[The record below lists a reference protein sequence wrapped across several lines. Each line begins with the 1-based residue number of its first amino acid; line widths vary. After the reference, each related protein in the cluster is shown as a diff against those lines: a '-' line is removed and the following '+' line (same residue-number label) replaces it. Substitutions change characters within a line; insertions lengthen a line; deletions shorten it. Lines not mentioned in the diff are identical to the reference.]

1 MTTLLKTL
9 KDDWSLSATVAGF
22 LAVLISYSGP
32 LIIFFQAAQKANVAP
47 NMMISW
53 IWGISIGAAV
63 ACIFLS
69 IKYKTP
75 VITAWSAP
83 GTALLVT
90 LFPNISLNEAVAA
103 YITAA
108 LVILLIGLSG
118 YFDKLLKWIPQSI
131 AAAMMAGI
139 LFQFGLGLFTATDSM
154 PLIVFGMVL
163 VFLISKRVSPRYSM
177 VWVLLSGVLLSVLL
191 GKMNPVTV
199 DFSLAIPQWISPE
212 WSINGM
218 LNFAI
223 PLILVS
229 LTGQFLPGM
238 AIMKLSGYDTPAKP
252 IITATSIA
260 SLAVACVGGI
270 TIVLASIT
278 AALCMGKDAHEL
290 KDKRYIAGIANGLFY
305 ILGGLFAGSI
315 VMLFSLLPKEL
326 VAALAGLALLGAIG
340 TNVSVAMKDESE
352 RDAALITFLAT
363 ASGMHFL
370 GLSSV
375 FWGICIGIIAH
386 LLLSKP
392 KPEPAVPHTISLS
405 QTESK

>member
-1 MTTLLKTL
+1 MATLFKTL
-9 KDDWSLSATVAGF
+9 KNDWSISATVAGF

-32 LIIFFQAAQKANVAP
+32 LIIFFQAAQRAHVSTD
-47 NMMISW
+47 MMVSW
-53 IWGISIGAAV
+53 IWGISIGAA
-63 ACIFLS
+63 ISGIYLS

-90 LFPNISLNEAVAA
+90 LFPNVSLNEAIAA
-103 YITAA
+103 YITSAI
-108 LVILLIGLSG
+108 VIFLIGVTG
-118 YFDKLLKWIPQSI
+118 YFDKLLKWIPQDV
-131 AAAMMAGI
+131 AAGMMAGI
-139 LFQFGLGLFTATDSM
+139 LFQFGIGLFTASDSM
-154 PLIVFGMVL
+154 PFIVFSMLIVF
-163 VFLISKRVSPRYSM
+163 LIAKRLMPRYTM
-177 VWVLLSGVLLSVLL
+177 IWVLAAGVLLSLFL
-191 GKMNPVTV
+191 GKMNPVDV
-199 DFSLAIPQWISPE
+199 SFSLAIPQWISPE
-212 WSINGM
+212 WTWNST
-218 LNFAI
+218 LNLAV

-252 IITATSIA
+252 IITVTSIA

-290 KDKRYIAGIANGLFY
+290 KEKRYIAGIANGIFY

-326 VAALAGLALLGAIG
+326 VAALAGLALLGAIA
-340 TNVSVAMKDESE
+340 TNISVAMKNDNQ

-375 FWGICIGIIAH
+375 FWGICIGVIAH
-386 LLLSKP
+386 FILTPRSN
-392 KPEPAVPHTISLS
+392 PATN
-405 QTESK
+405 

>member
-1 MTTLLKTL
+1 MATLFKTL
-9 KDDWSLSATVAGF
+9 KNDWSISATVAGF

-32 LIIFFQAAQKANVAP
+32 LIIFFQAAQRAHVSTD
-47 NMMISW
+47 MMVSW

-63 ACIFLS
+63 SGIYLS

-90 LFPNISLNEAVAA
+90 LFPNVSLNEAVAA
-103 YITAA
+103 YITSAI
-108 LVILLIGLSG
+108 VIFLIGVTG
-118 YFDKLLKWIPQSI
+118 YFDKLLKWIPQDV
-131 AAAMMAGI
+131 AAGMMAGI
-139 LFQFGLGLFTATDSM
+139 LFQFGIGLFTASDSM
-154 PLIVFGMVL
+154 PFIVFSMLIVF
-163 VFLISKRVSPRYSM
+163 LIAKRLMPRYTM
-177 VWVLLSGVLLSVLL
+177 IWVLAAGVLLSLFL
-191 GKMNPVTV
+191 GKMNPVDV
-199 DFSLAIPQWISPE
+199 SFSLAIPQWISPE
-212 WSINGM
+212 WTWNST
-218 LNFAI
+218 LNLAL

-252 IITATSIA
+252 IITVTSIA

-290 KDKRYIAGIANGLFY
+290 KEKRYIAGIANGIFY

-326 VAALAGLALLGAIG
+326 VAALAGLALLGAIA
-340 TNVSVAMKDESE
+340 TNISVAMKNDSQ

-375 FWGICIGIIAH
+375 FWGICIGVIAH
-386 LLLSKP
+386 FILTPRST
-392 KPEPAVPHTISLS
+392 PATN
-405 QTESK
+405 

>member
-1 MTTLLKTL
+1 MATLFKTL
-9 KDDWSLSATVAGF
+9 KNDWSISATVAGF

-32 LIIFFQAAQKANVAP
+32 LIIFFQAAQRAHVSTD
-47 NMMISW
+47 MMVSW

-63 ACIFLS
+63 SGIYLS

-103 YITAA
+103 YITSA
-108 LVILLIGLSG
+108 IIIFLIGITG
-118 YFDKLLKWIPQSI
+118 YFDKLLKWIPQDV
-131 AAAMMAGI
+131 AAGMMAGI
-139 LFQFGLGLFTATDSM
+139 LFQFGISLFTASDSM
-154 PLIVFGMVL
+154 PLIVFSML
-163 VFLISKRVSPRYSM
+163 IVFLIAKRLMPRYTM
-177 VWVLLSGVLLSVLL
+177 IWVLAAGVLLSLIL
-191 GKMNPVTV
+191 GKMNPVDV
-199 DFSLAIPQWISPE
+199 SFSLAIPQWISPE
-212 WSINGM
+212 WTWNST
-218 LNFAI
+218 LNLAV

-290 KDKRYIAGIANGLFY
+290 KEKRYIAGIANGIFY

-326 VAALAGLALLGAIG
+326 VAALAGLALLGAIA
-340 TNVSVAMKDESE
+340 TNISVAMKNDGQ
-352 RDAALITFLAT
+352 RDAALITFLAS

-375 FWGICIGIIAH
+375 FWGICIGVIAH
-386 LLLSKP
+386 FILTPRST
-392 KPEPAVPHTISLS
+392 PATN
-405 QTESK
+405 

>member
-1 MTTLLKTL
+1 MATLFRTL
-9 KDDWSLSATVAGF
+9 KADWSISATVAGF

-32 LIIFFQAAQKANVAP
+32 LIIFFQAAQQANVSSA
-47 NMMISW
+47 MMISW

-63 ACIFLS
+63 AGIYLS
-69 IKYKTP
+69 IRYKTP

-90 LFPNISLNEAVAA
+90 LFPHISLNEAVGA
-103 YITAA
+103 YITSA
-108 LVILLIGLSG
+108 LVIFAIGATG
-118 YFDKLLKWIPQSI
+118 YFDKLLKWIPQDV
-131 AAAMMAGI
+131 AAGMMAGI
-139 LFQFGLGLFTATDSM
+139 LFQFGLGLFKATDSM
-154 PLIVFGMVL
+154 PIIVFGMLGVYL
-163 VFLISKRVSPRYSM
+163 VAKRLSPRYVM
-177 VWVLLSGVLLSVLL
+177 IWVLVSGIGLSLIL
-191 GKMNPVTV
+191 GKMNPVEMN
-199 DFSLAIPQWISPE
+199 FSLAIPQFIMPE
-212 WSINGM
+212 WSWNST
-218 LNFAI
+218 LNLTI

-229 LTGQFLPGM
+229 LSGQFLPGM

-252 IITATSIA
+252 IISVTSIA

-290 KDKRYIAGIANGLFY
+290 KDKRYIAGIANGIFY

-326 VAALAGLALLGAIG
+326 VAALAGLALLGAIA
-340 TNVSVAMKDESE
+340 TNISMAMKNGAQ

-375 FWGICIGIIAH
+375 FWGICIGVIAH
-386 LLLSKP
+386 LVLSKH
-392 KPEPAVPHTISLS
+392 EPITAAVASTQS
-405 QTESK
+405 SKS

>member
-1 MTTLLKTL
+1 MATLLKTL
-9 KDDWSLSATVAGF
+9 KNDWSISATVAGF

-32 LIIFFQAAQKANVAP
+32 LIIFFQAAQRAHVSTD
-47 NMMISW
+47 MMVSW

-63 ACIFLS
+63 SGIYLS

-90 LFPNISLNEAVAA
+90 LFPHVSLNEAVAA
-103 YITAA
+103 YITSAI
-108 LVILLIGLSG
+108 VIFLIGITG
-118 YFDKLLKWIPQSI
+118 YFDKLLKWIPQDV
-131 AAAMMAGI
+131 AAGMMAGI
-139 LFQFGLGLFTATDSM
+139 LFQFGIGLFTASDSM
-154 PLIVFGMVL
+154 PFIVFSMLIVF
-163 VFLISKRVSPRYSM
+163 LIAKRLMPRYTM
-177 VWVLLSGVLLSVLL
+177 IWVLAAGVLLSLFL
-191 GKMNPVTV
+191 GKMNPVDV
-199 DFSLAIPQWISPE
+199 SFSLAIPQWISPE
-212 WSINGM
+212 WTWNST
-218 LNFAI
+218 LNLAI

-252 IITATSIA
+252 IITVTSIA

-290 KDKRYIAGIANGLFY
+290 KEKRYIAGIANGIFY

-326 VAALAGLALLGAIG
+326 VAALAGLALLGAIA
-340 TNVSVAMKDESE
+340 TNISVAMKNDNQ

-375 FWGICIGIIAH
+375 FWGICIGVIAH
-386 LLLSKP
+386 FILTPRST
-392 KPEPAVPHTISLS
+392 PATN
-405 QTESK
+405 

>member
-1 MTTLLKTL
+1 MATLLKTL
-9 KDDWSLSATVAGF
+9 KNDWSISATVAGF

-32 LIIFFQAAQKANVAP
+32 LIIFFQAAQRAHVSTD
-47 NMMISW
+47 MMVSW

-63 ACIFLS
+63 SGIYLS

-90 LFPNISLNEAVAA
+90 LFPNVSLNEAVAA
-103 YITAA
+103 YITSAV
-108 LVILLIGLSG
+108 VIFLIGITG
-118 YFDKLLKWIPQSI
+118 YFDKLLKWIPQDV
-131 AAAMMAGI
+131 AAGMMAGI
-139 LFQFGLGLFTATDSM
+139 LFQFGIGLFTASDSM
-154 PLIVFGMVL
+154 PFIVFSMLIVF
-163 VFLISKRVSPRYSM
+163 LIAKRLMPRYTM
-177 VWVLLSGVLLSVLL
+177 IWVLAAGVLLSLIL
-191 GKMNPVTV
+191 GKMNPVDV
-199 DFSLAIPQWISPE
+199 SFSLAIPQWISPE
-212 WSINGM
+212 WTWNST
-218 LNFAI
+218 LNLAV

-252 IITATSIA
+252 IISVTSIA

-290 KDKRYIAGIANGLFY
+290 KEKRYIAGIANGIFY

-326 VAALAGLALLGAIG
+326 VAALAGLALLGAIA
-340 TNVSVAMKDESE
+340 TNISVAMRNDSQ

-375 FWGICIGIIAH
+375 FWGICIGVIAH
-386 LLLSKP
+386 FILTPRSTS
-392 KPEPAVPHTISLS
+392 ATN
-405 QTESK
+405 

>member
-1 MTTLLKTL
+1 MATLLKTL
-9 KDDWSLSATVAGF
+9 KNDWSISATVAGF

-32 LIIFFQAAQKANVAP
+32 LIIFFQAAQRAHVSTD
-47 NMMISW
+47 MMVSW

-63 ACIFLS
+63 SGIYLS

-90 LFPNISLNEAVAA
+90 LFPHVSLNEAVAA
-103 YITAA
+103 YITSAI
-108 LVILLIGLSG
+108 VIFLIGVTG
-118 YFDKLLKWIPQSI
+118 YFDKLLKWIPQDV
-131 AAAMMAGI
+131 AAGMMAGI
-139 LFQFGLGLFTATDSM
+139 LFQFGIGLFTASDSM
-154 PLIVFGMVL
+154 PFIVFSMLIVF
-163 VFLISKRVSPRYSM
+163 LIAKRLMPRYTM
-177 VWVLLSGVLLSVLL
+177 IWVLAAGVLLSLIL
-191 GKMNPVTV
+191 GKMNPVDV
-199 DFSLAIPQWISPE
+199 SFSLAIPQWISPE
-212 WSINGM
+212 WTWNST
-218 LNFAI
+218 LNLAV

-252 IITATSIA
+252 IITVTSIA
-260 SLAVACVGGI
+260 SLAVACIGGI

-290 KDKRYIAGIANGLFY
+290 KEKRYIAGIANGIFY

-326 VAALAGLALLGAIG
+326 VAALAGLALLGAIA
-340 TNVSVAMKDESE
+340 TNISVAMKNDSQ

-375 FWGICIGIIAH
+375 FWGICIGVIAH
-386 LLLSKP
+386 FILTPRST
-392 KPEPAVPHTISLS
+392 PAIN
-405 QTESK
+405 

>member
-63 ACIFLS
+63 AGIFLS

-163 VFLISKRVSPRYSM
+163 VFLISKRGSPRYSM

-191 GKMNPVTV
+191 GKMNSVTV

-212 WSINGM
+212 WTMNGM
-218 LNFAI
+218 LN
-223 PLILVS
+223 
-229 LTGQFLPGM
+229 
-238 AIMKLSGYDTPAKP
+238 
-252 IITATSIA
+252 
-260 SLAVACVGGI
+260 
-270 TIVLASIT
+270 
-278 AALCMGKDAHEL
+278 
-290 KDKRYIAGIANGLFY
+290 
-305 ILGGLFAGSI
+305 
-315 VMLFSLLPKEL
+315 
-326 VAALAGLALLGAIG
+326 
-340 TNVSVAMKDESE
+340 
-352 RDAALITFLAT
+352 
-363 ASGMHFL
+363 
-370 GLSSV
+370 
-375 FWGICIGIIAH
+375 
-386 LLLSKP
+386 
-392 KPEPAVPHTISLS
+392 
-405 QTESK
+405 

>member
-1 MTTLLKTL
+1 MATLFKTL
-9 KDDWSLSATVAGF
+9 KNDWSISATVAGF

-32 LIIFFQAAQKANVAP
+32 LIIFFQAAQRAHVSTD
-47 NMMISW
+47 MMVSW

-63 ACIFLS
+63 SGIYLS

-103 YITAA
+103 YITSAI
-108 LVILLIGLSG
+108 VIFLIGITG
-118 YFDKLLKWIPQSI
+118 YFDKLLKWIPQDV
-131 AAAMMAGI
+131 AAGMMAGI
-139 LFQFGLGLFTATDSM
+139 LFQFGISLFTASDSM
-154 PLIVFGMVL
+154 PLIVFSML
-163 VFLISKRVSPRYSM
+163 IVFLIAKRLMPRYTM
-177 VWVLLSGVLLSVLL
+177 IWVLAAGVLLSLIL
-191 GKMNPVTV
+191 GKMNPVDV
-199 DFSLAIPQWISPE
+199 SFNLAIPQWISPE
-212 WSINGM
+212 WTWNST
-218 LNFAI
+218 LNLAV

-290 KDKRYIAGIANGLFY
+290 KEKRYIAGIANGIFY

-326 VAALAGLALLGAIG
+326 VAALAGLALLGAIA
-340 TNVSVAMKDESE
+340 TNISVAMKNDGQ
-352 RDAALITFLAT
+352 RDAALITFLAS

-370 GLSSV
+370 ALSSV
-375 FWGICIGIIAH
+375 VWGICIGVIAH
-386 LLLSKP
+386 FILTPRST
-392 KPEPAVPHTISLS
+392 PATN
-405 QTESK
+405 

>member
-1 MTTLLKTL
+1 MATLFKTL
-9 KDDWSLSATVAGF
+9 KNDWSISATVAGF

-32 LIIFFQAAQKANVAP
+32 LIIFFQAAQRAHVSTD
-47 NMMISW
+47 MMVSW
-53 IWGISIGAAV
+53 IWGISIGAA
-63 ACIFLS
+63 ISGIYLS

-90 LFPNISLNEAVAA
+90 LFPNVSLNEAIAA
-103 YITAA
+103 YITSAI
-108 LVILLIGLSG
+108 VIFLIGVTG
-118 YFDKLLKWIPQSI
+118 YFDKLLKWIPQDV
-131 AAAMMAGI
+131 AAGMMAGI
-139 LFQFGLGLFTATDSM
+139 LFQFGIGLFTASDSM
-154 PLIVFGMVL
+154 PFIVFSMLIVF
-163 VFLISKRVSPRYSM
+163 LIAKRLMPRYTM
-177 VWVLLSGVLLSVLL
+177 IWVLAAGVLLSLFL
-191 GKMNPVTV
+191 GKMNPVDV
-199 DFSLAIPQWISPE
+199 SFSLAIPQWISPE
-212 WSINGM
+212 WTWNST
-218 LNFAI
+218 LNLAV

-290 KDKRYIAGIANGLFY
+290 KEKRYIAGIANGIFY

-326 VAALAGLALLGAIG
+326 VAALAGLALLGAIA
-340 TNVSVAMKDESE
+340 TNISVAMKNDSQ

-386 LLLSKP
+386 FILTPRST
-392 KPEPAVPHTISLS
+392 PATN
-405 QTESK
+405 

>member
-1 MTTLLKTL
+1 MVTLFKILKN
-9 KDDWSLSATVAGF
+9 DWSISATVAGF

-32 LIIFFQAAQKANVAP
+32 LIIFFQAAQRAHVSTD
-47 NMMISW
+47 MMVSW

-63 ACIFLS
+63 SGIYLS

-103 YITAA
+103 YITSAI
-108 LVILLIGLSG
+108 VIFLIGITG
-118 YFDKLLKWIPQSI
+118 YFDKLLKWIPQDV
-131 AAAMMAGI
+131 AAGMMAGI
-139 LFQFGLGLFTATDSM
+139 LFQFGISLFTASDSM
-154 PLIVFGMVL
+154 PLIVFSML
-163 VFLISKRVSPRYSM
+163 IVFLIAKRLMPRYTM
-177 VWVLLSGVLLSVLL
+177 IWVLAAGVLLSLIL
-191 GKMNPVTV
+191 GKMNPVDV
-199 DFSLAIPQWISPE
+199 SFNLAIPQWISPE
-212 WSINGM
+212 WTWNST
-218 LNFAI
+218 LNLAV

-290 KDKRYIAGIANGLFY
+290 REKRYIAGIANGIFY

-326 VAALAGLALLGAIG
+326 VAALAGLALLGAIA
-340 TNVSVAMKDESE
+340 TNISVAMKNDGQ
-352 RDAALITFLAT
+352 RDAALITFLAS

-375 FWGICIGIIAH
+375 FWGICIGVIAH
-386 LLLSKP
+386 FILTPRST
-392 KPEPAVPHTISLS
+392 PATN
-405 QTESK
+405 

>member
-1 MTTLLKTL
+1 MATLFKTL
-9 KDDWSLSATVAGF
+9 KNDWSISATVAGF

-32 LIIFFQAAQKANVAP
+32 LIIFFQAAQRAHVSTD
-47 NMMISW
+47 MMVSW

-63 ACIFLS
+63 SGIYLS

-103 YITAA
+103 YITSAI
-108 LVILLIGLSG
+108 VIFLIGITG
-118 YFDKLLKWIPQSI
+118 YFDKLLKWIPQDV
-131 AAAMMAGI
+131 AAGMMAGI
-139 LFQFGLGLFTATDSM
+139 LFQFGISLFTASDSM
-154 PLIVFGMVL
+154 PFIVFSMLIVF
-163 VFLISKRVSPRYSM
+163 LIAKRLMPRYTM
-177 VWVLLSGVLLSVLL
+177 IWVLAAGVLLSLIL
-191 GKMNPVTV
+191 GKMNPVDV
-199 DFSLAIPQWISPE
+199 SFNLAIPQWISPE
-212 WSINGM
+212 WTWNST
-218 LNFAI
+218 LNLAV

-290 KDKRYIAGIANGLFY
+290 KEKRYIAGIANGIFY

-326 VAALAGLALLGAIG
+326 VAALAGLALLGAIA
-340 TNVSVAMKDESE
+340 TNISVAMKNDGQ

-375 FWGICIGIIAH
+375 FWGICIGVIAH
-386 LLLSKP
+386 FILTPRSN
-392 KPEPAVPHTISLS
+392 PATN
-405 QTESK
+405 

>member
-1 MTTLLKTL
+1 MATLLKTL
-9 KDDWSLSATVAGF
+9 KNDWSISATVAGF

-32 LIIFFQAAQKANVAP
+32 LIIFFQAAQRAHVSTD
-47 NMMISW
+47 MMVSW

-63 ACIFLS
+63 SGIYLS

-90 LFPNISLNEAVAA
+90 LFPNVSLNEAVAA
-103 YITAA
+103 YITSAI
-108 LVILLIGLSG
+108 VIFLIGVTG
-118 YFDKLLKWIPQSI
+118 YFDKLLKWIPQDV
-131 AAAMMAGI
+131 AAGMMAGI
-139 LFQFGLGLFTATDSM
+139 LFQFGIGLFTASDSM
-154 PLIVFGMVL
+154 PFIVFSMLIVF
-163 VFLISKRVSPRYSM
+163 LIAKRVIPRYTM
-177 VWVLLSGVLLSVLL
+177 IWVLAAGVLLSLIL
-191 GKMNPVTV
+191 GKMNPVDV
-199 DFSLAIPQWISPE
+199 SFNLAIPQWISPE
-212 WSINGM
+212 WTWNST
-218 LNFAI
+218 LNLAI

-252 IITATSIA
+252 IITVTSIA

-290 KDKRYIAGIANGLFY
+290 KEKRYIAGIANGIFY

-326 VAALAGLALLGAIG
+326 VAALAGLALLGAIA
-340 TNVSVAMKDESE
+340 TNISVAMKNDHQ

-375 FWGICIGIIAH
+375 FWGICIGVIAH
-386 LLLSKP
+386 FILTPRST
-392 KPEPAVPHTISLS
+392 PATN
-405 QTESK
+405 

>member
-1 MTTLLKTL
+1 MATLFKTL
-9 KDDWSLSATVAGF
+9 KNDWSISATVAGF

-32 LIIFFQAAQKANVAP
+32 LIIFFQAAQRAHVSTD
-47 NMMISW
+47 MMVSW

-63 ACIFLS
+63 SGIYLS

-103 YITAA
+103 YITSAI
-108 LVILLIGLSG
+108 VIFLIGITG
-118 YFDKLLKWIPQSI
+118 YFDKLLKWIPQDV
-131 AAAMMAGI
+131 AAGMMAGI
-139 LFQFGLGLFTATDSM
+139 LFQFGISLFTASDSM
-154 PLIVFGMVL
+154 PLIVFSML
-163 VFLISKRVSPRYSM
+163 IVFLIAKRLMPRYTM
-177 VWVLLSGVLLSVLL
+177 IWVLAAGVLLSLIL
-191 GKMNPVTV
+191 GKMNPVDV
-199 DFSLAIPQWISPE
+199 SFNLAIPQWISPE
-212 WSINGM
+212 WTWNST
-218 LNFAI
+218 LNLAV

-260 SLAVACVGGI
+260 SLAVACIGGI

-290 KDKRYIAGIANGLFY
+290 KEKRYIAGIANGIFY

-326 VAALAGLALLGAIG
+326 VAALAGLALLGAIA
-340 TNVSVAMKDESE
+340 TNISVAMKNDGQ
-352 RDAALITFLAT
+352 RDAALITFLAS

-370 GLSSV
+370 GLNSV
-375 FWGICIGIIAH
+375 FWGICIGVIAH
-386 LLLSKP
+386 FILTPRST
-392 KPEPAVPHTISLS
+392 PATN
-405 QTESK
+405 

>member
-1 MTTLLKTL
+1 MTGLLKQV
-9 KDDWSLSATVAGF
+9 KQDWSLSATVAGF

-32 LIIFFQAAQKANVAP
+32 LIIFFQAAQQAHVSTA
-47 NMMISW
+47 MMISW
-53 IWGISIGAAV
+53 IWGISIGAA
-63 ACIFLS
+63 ISGIYLS
-69 IKYKTP
+69 IKFKVP

-103 YITAA
+103 YLTTAIVIFIIGIT
-108 LVILLIGLSG
+108 G
-118 YFDKLLKWIPQSI
+118 YFDKLLKWIPQDV
-131 AAAMMAGI
+131 AAGMMAGI
-139 LFQFGLGLFTATDSM
+139 LFQFGLGLFKATDSM
-154 PLIVFGMVL
+154 PLIVFGMLL
-163 VFLISKRVSPRYSM
+163 VFLIAKRFTPRYAM
-177 VWVLLSGVLLSVLL
+177 LWVLLSGILLSLIL

-199 DFSLAIPQWISPE
+199 NFSLAIPQFIAPE
-212 WSINGM
+212 WTWNST
-218 LNFAI
+218 LNLAL

-238 AIMKLSGYDTPAKP
+238 AIMRLSGYDTPAKP
-252 IITATSIA
+252 IIAVTSIA
-260 SLAVACVGGI
+260 SFAVACVGGI

-290 KDKRYIAGIANGLFY
+290 KDKRYIAGIANGIFY

-326 VAALAGLALLGAIG
+326 VAALAGLALLGAIA
-340 TNVSVAMKDESE
+340 TNISAAMRNEAQRE
-352 RDAALITFLAT
+352 AALITFLAT

-375 FWGICIGIIAH
+375 FWGICIGVLAH
-386 LLLSKP
+386 FILTKRDM
-392 KPEPAVPHTISLS
+392 
-405 QTESK
+405 QTH

>member
-1 MTTLLKTL
+1 MATLLKTL
-9 KDDWSLSATVAGF
+9 KNDWSISATVAGF

-32 LIIFFQAAQKANVAP
+32 LIIFFQAAQRVHVSTD
-47 NMMISW
+47 MMVSW

-63 ACIFLS
+63 SGIYLS

-90 LFPNISLNEAVAA
+90 LFPNVSLNEAVAA
-103 YITAA
+103 YITSAI
-108 LVILLIGLSG
+108 VIFLIGVTG
-118 YFDKLLKWIPQSI
+118 YFDKLLKWIPQDV
-131 AAAMMAGI
+131 AAGMMAGI
-139 LFQFGLGLFTATDSM
+139 LFQFGIGLFTASDSM
-154 PLIVFGMVL
+154 PFIVFSMLIVF
-163 VFLISKRVSPRYSM
+163 LIAKRLMPRYTM
-177 VWVLLSGVLLSVLL
+177 IWVLAAGVLLSLFL
-191 GKMNPVTV
+191 GKMNPVDV
-199 DFSLAIPQWISPE
+199 SFSLAIPQWISPE
-212 WSINGM
+212 WTWNST
-218 LNFAI
+218 LNLAV

-290 KDKRYIAGIANGLFY
+290 KEKRYIAGIANGIFY

-326 VAALAGLALLGAIG
+326 VAALAGLALLGAIA
-340 TNVSVAMKDESE
+340 TNISVAMKNDNQ

-375 FWGICIGIIAH
+375 FCGICIGVIAH
-386 LLLSKP
+386 FILTPRSTP
-392 KPEPAVPHTISLS
+392 VIN
-405 QTESK
+405 

>member
-1 MTTLLKTL
+1 MATLLKTL
-9 KDDWSLSATVAGF
+9 KNDWSISATVAGF

-32 LIIFFQAAQKANVAP
+32 LIIFFQAAQRAHVSTD
-47 NMMISW
+47 MMVSW

-63 ACIFLS
+63 SGIYLS

-90 LFPNISLNEAVAA
+90 LFPNVSLNEAVAA
-103 YITAA
+103 YITSAI
-108 LVILLIGLSG
+108 VIFLIGFTG
-118 YFDKLLKWIPQSI
+118 YFDKLLKWIPQDV
-131 AAAMMAGI
+131 AAGMMAGI
-139 LFQFGLGLFTATDSM
+139 LFQFGIGLFTASDSM
-154 PLIVFGMVL
+154 PFIVFSMLIVF
-163 VFLISKRVSPRYSM
+163 LIAKRLMPRYTM
-177 VWVLLSGVLLSVLL
+177 IWVLAAGVLLSLFL
-191 GKMNPVTV
+191 GKMNPVDV
-199 DFSLAIPQWISPE
+199 SFSLAIPQWISPE
-212 WSINGM
+212 WTWNST
-218 LNFAI
+218 LNLAV

-252 IITATSIA
+252 IITVTSIA

-290 KDKRYIAGIANGLFY
+290 KEKRYIAGIANGIFY

-326 VAALAGLALLGAIG
+326 VAALAGLALLGAIA
-340 TNVSVAMKDESE
+340 TNISVAMKNDSQ

-375 FWGICIGIIAH
+375 FWGICIGVIAH
-386 LLLSKP
+386 FILTPRST
-392 KPEPAVPHTISLS
+392 PAIN
-405 QTESK
+405 

>member
-1 MTTLLKTL
+1 MATLFKTL
-9 KDDWSLSATVAGF
+9 KNDWSISATVAGF

-32 LIIFFQAAQKANVAP
+32 LIIFFQAAQRAHVSTD
-47 NMMISW
+47 MMVSW

-63 ACIFLS
+63 SGIYLS

-103 YITAA
+103 YITSA
-108 LVILLIGLSG
+108 IIIFLIGITG
-118 YFDKLLKWIPQSI
+118 YFDKLLKWIPQDV
-131 AAAMMAGI
+131 AAGMMAGI
-139 LFQFGLGLFTATDSM
+139 LFQFGISLFTASDSM
-154 PLIVFGMVL
+154 PLIVFSML
-163 VFLISKRVSPRYSM
+163 IVFLIAKRLMPRYTM
-177 VWVLLSGVLLSVLL
+177 IWVLAAGVLLSLIL
-191 GKMNPVTV
+191 GKMNPVDV
-199 DFSLAIPQWISPE
+199 SFNLAIPQWISPE
-212 WSINGM
+212 WTWNST
-218 LNFAI
+218 LNLAV

-290 KDKRYIAGIANGLFY
+290 KEKRYIAGIANGIFY

-326 VAALAGLALLGAIG
+326 VAALAGLALLGAIA
-340 TNVSVAMKDESE
+340 TNISVAMKNDGQ
-352 RDAALITFLAT
+352 RDAALITFLAS
-363 ASGMHFL
+363 ASGMHLL

-375 FWGICIGIIAH
+375 FWGICIGVIAH
-386 LLLSKP
+386 FILTPRST
-392 KPEPAVPHTISLS
+392 PATN
-405 QTESK
+405 

>member
-1 MTTLLKTL
+1 MATLLKTL
-9 KDDWSLSATVAGF
+9 KNDWSISATVAGF

-32 LIIFFQAAQKANVAP
+32 LIIFFQAAQRAHVSTD
-47 NMMISW
+47 MMVSW

-63 ACIFLS
+63 SGIYLS

-90 LFPNISLNEAVAA
+90 LFPNVSLNEAVAA
-103 YITAA
+103 YITSAV
-108 LVILLIGLSG
+108 VIFLIGITG
-118 YFDKLLKWIPQSI
+118 YFDKLLKWIPQDV
-131 AAAMMAGI
+131 AAGMMAGI
-139 LFQFGLGLFTATDSM
+139 LFQFGIGLFTASDSM
-154 PLIVFGMVL
+154 PFIVFSMLIVF
-163 VFLISKRVSPRYSM
+163 LIAKRLMPRYTM
-177 VWVLLSGVLLSVLL
+177 IWVLAAGVLLSLIL
-191 GKMNPVTV
+191 GKMNPVDV
-199 DFSLAIPQWISPE
+199 SFSLAIPQWISPE
-212 WSINGM
+212 WTWNST
-218 LNFAI
+218 LNLAV

-252 IITATSIA
+252 IISVTSIA
-260 SLAVACVGGI
+260 SLVVACVGGI

-290 KDKRYIAGIANGLFY
+290 KEKRYIAGIANGIFY

-326 VAALAGLALLGAIG
+326 VAALAGLALLGAIA
-340 TNVSVAMKDESE
+340 TNISVAMRNDSQ

-375 FWGICIGIIAH
+375 FWGICIGVIAH
-386 LLLSKP
+386 FILTPRST
-392 KPEPAVPHTISLS
+392 PATN
-405 QTESK
+405 

>member
-1 MTTLLKTL
+1 MATLFKTL
-9 KDDWSLSATVAGF
+9 KNDWSISATVAGF

-32 LIIFFQAAQKANVAP
+32 LIIFFQAAQRAHVSTD
-47 NMMISW
+47 MMVSW

-63 ACIFLS
+63 SGIYLS

-103 YITAA
+103 YITSA
-108 LVILLIGLSG
+108 IIIFLIGITG
-118 YFDKLLKWIPQSI
+118 YFDKLLKWIPQDV
-131 AAAMMAGI
+131 AAGMMAGI
-139 LFQFGLGLFTATDSM
+139 LFQFGISLFTASDSM
-154 PLIVFGMVL
+154 PFIVFSMLIVF
-163 VFLISKRVSPRYSM
+163 LIAKRLMPRYTM
-177 VWVLLSGVLLSVLL
+177 IWVLAAGVLLSLIL
-191 GKMNPVTV
+191 GKMNPVDV
-199 DFSLAIPQWISPE
+199 SFNLAIPQWISPE
-212 WSINGM
+212 WTWNST
-218 LNFAI
+218 LNLAV

-290 KDKRYIAGIANGLFY
+290 KEKRYIAGIANGIFY
-305 ILGGLFAGSI
+305 VLGGLFAGSI

-326 VAALAGLALLGAIG
+326 VAALAGLALLGAIA
-340 TNVSVAMKDESE
+340 TNISVAMKNDGQ

-375 FWGICIGIIAH
+375 FWGICIGVIAH
-386 LLLSKP
+386 FILTPGSN
-392 KPEPAVPHTISLS
+392 PATN
-405 QTESK
+405 

>member
-1 MTTLLKTL
+1 MATLLKTL
-9 KDDWSLSATVAGF
+9 KNDWSISATVAGF

-32 LIIFFQAAQKANVAP
+32 LIIFFQAAQRAHVSTD
-47 NMMISW
+47 MMVSW

-63 ACIFLS
+63 SGIYLS

-103 YITAA
+103 YITSAI
-108 LVILLIGLSG
+108 VIFLIGVTG
-118 YFDKLLKWIPQSI
+118 YFDKLLKWIPQDV
-131 AAAMMAGI
+131 AAGMMAGI
-139 LFQFGLGLFTATDSM
+139 LFQFGIGLFTASDSM
-154 PLIVFGMVL
+154 PFIVFSMLIVF
-163 VFLISKRVSPRYSM
+163 LIAKRLMPRYTM
-177 VWVLLSGVLLSVLL
+177 IWVLAAGVLLSLFL
-191 GKMNPVTV
+191 GKMNPVDV
-199 DFSLAIPQWISPE
+199 SFNLAIPQWISPE
-212 WSINGM
+212 WTWNST
-218 LNFAI
+218 LNLAV

-252 IITATSIA
+252 IITVTSIA

-290 KDKRYIAGIANGLFY
+290 KEKRYIAGIANGIFY

-326 VAALAGLALLGAIG
+326 VAALAGLALLGAIA
-340 TNVSVAMKDESE
+340 TNISVAMKNDSQ

-363 ASGMHFL
+363 ASSMHFL

-375 FWGICIGIIAH
+375 FWGICIGVIAH
-386 LLLSKP
+386 FILTPRSTP
-392 KPEPAVPHTISLS
+392 T
-405 QTESK
+405 TN

>member
-1 MTTLLKTL
+1 MATLFKTL
-9 KDDWSLSATVAGF
+9 KNDWSISATVAGF

-32 LIIFFQAAQKANVAP
+32 LIIFFQAAQRAHVSTD
-47 NMMISW
+47 MMVSW

-63 ACIFLS
+63 SGIYLS
-69 IKYKTP
+69 IKYKSP

-103 YITAA
+103 YITSAI
-108 LVILLIGLSG
+108 VIFLIGITG
-118 YFDKLLKWIPQSI
+118 YFDKLLKWIPQDV
-131 AAAMMAGI
+131 AAGMMAGI
-139 LFQFGLGLFTATDSM
+139 LFQFGISLFTASDSM
-154 PLIVFGMVL
+154 PLIVFSML
-163 VFLISKRVSPRYSM
+163 IVFLVAKRLMPRYTM
-177 VWVLLSGVLLSVLL
+177 IWVLAAGVLLSLIL
-191 GKMNPVTV
+191 GKMNPVDV
-199 DFSLAIPQWISPE
+199 SFNLAIPQWISPE
-212 WSINGM
+212 WTWNST
-218 LNFAI
+218 LNLAV

-290 KDKRYIAGIANGLFY
+290 KEKRYIAGIANGIFY

-326 VAALAGLALLGAIG
+326 VAALAGLALLGAIA
-340 TNVSVAMKDESE
+340 TNISVAMKNDGQ
-352 RDAALITFLAT
+352 RDAALITFLAS

-375 FWGICIGIIAH
+375 FWGICIGVIAH
-386 LLLSKP
+386 FILTPRST
-392 KPEPAVPHTISLS
+392 PATN
-405 QTESK
+405 

>member
-1 MTTLLKTL
+1 MATLFKTL
-9 KDDWSLSATVAGF
+9 KNDWSISATVAGF

-32 LIIFFQAAQKANVAP
+32 LIIFFQAAQRAHVSTD
-47 NMMISW
+47 MMVSW

-63 ACIFLS
+63 SGIYLS

-90 LFPNISLNEAVAA
+90 LFPNVSLNEAVAA
-103 YITAA
+103 YITSAI
-108 LVILLIGLSG
+108 VIFLIGITG
-118 YFDKLLKWIPQSI
+118 YFDKLLKWIPQDV
-131 AAAMMAGI
+131 AAGMMAGI
-139 LFQFGLGLFTATDSM
+139 LFQFGIGLFTASDSM
-154 PLIVFGMVL
+154 PFIVFSMLIVF
-163 VFLISKRVSPRYSM
+163 LIAKRLMPRYTM
-177 VWVLLSGVLLSVLL
+177 IWVLAAGVLLSLIL
-191 GKMNPVTV
+191 GKMNPVDV
-199 DFSLAIPQWISPE
+199 SFSLAIPQWISPE
-212 WSINGM
+212 WTWNST
-218 LNFAI
+218 LNLAV

-290 KDKRYIAGIANGLFY
+290 KEKRYIAGIANGIFY
-305 ILGGLFAGSI
+305 VLGGLFAGSI

-326 VAALAGLALLGAIG
+326 VAALAGLALLGAIA
-340 TNVSVAMKDESE
+340 TNISVAMKNDNQ

-375 FWGICIGIIAH
+375 FWGICIGVIAH
-386 LLLSKP
+386 FILTPRSN
-392 KPEPAVPHTISLS
+392 PATN
-405 QTESK
+405 

>member
-1 MTTLLKTL
+1 MATLLKTL
-9 KDDWSLSATVAGF
+9 KNDWSISATVAGF

-32 LIIFFQAAQKANVAP
+32 LIIFFQAAQRAHVSTD
-47 NMMISW
+47 MMVSW

-63 ACIFLS
+63 SGIYLS

-103 YITAA
+103 YITSAI
-108 LVILLIGLSG
+108 VIFLIGVTG
-118 YFDKLLKWIPQSI
+118 YFDKLLKWIPQDV
-131 AAAMMAGI
+131 AAGMMAGI
-139 LFQFGLGLFTATDSM
+139 LFQFGIGLFTASDSM
-154 PLIVFGMVL
+154 PFIVFSMLIVF
-163 VFLISKRVSPRYSM
+163 LIAKRLMPRYTM
-177 VWVLLSGVLLSVLL
+177 IWVLAAGVLLSLIL
-191 GKMNPVTV
+191 GKMNPVDV
-199 DFSLAIPQWISPE
+199 SFSLAIPQWISPE
-212 WSINGM
+212 WTWNST
-218 LNFAI
+218 LNLAV

-252 IITATSIA
+252 IITVTSIA

-290 KDKRYIAGIANGLFY
+290 KEKRYIAGIANGIFY

-326 VAALAGLALLGAIG
+326 VAALAGLALLGAIA
-340 TNVSVAMKDESE
+340 TNISVAMKNDNQ

-375 FWGICIGIIAH
+375 FWGICIGVIAH
-386 LLLSKP
+386 FILTPRSTP
-392 KPEPAVPHTISLS
+392 T
-405 QTESK
+405 TN

>member
-1 MTTLLKTL
+1 MTKILQQLRE
-9 KDDWSLSATVAGF
+9 DWSVSATVAGF

-32 LIIFFQAAQKANVAP
+32 LIIFFQAAQQAQVSTE
-47 NMMISW
+47 MMISW

-63 ACIFLS
+63 AGTYLS
-69 IKYKTP
+69 IKFKVP

-90 LFPNISLNEAVAA
+90 LFPNVSLNEAVAA
-103 YITAA
+103 YITTAI
-108 LVILLIGLSG
+108 VIFIIGVSG
-118 YFDKLLKWIPQSI
+118 YFDKLLKWIPQDI

-139 LFQFGLGLFTATDSM
+139 LFQFGLGLFIATDTM
-154 PLIVFGMVL
+154 PLL
-163 VFLISKRVSPRYSM
+163 VFCMLVVFLFAKRFSPRYAM
-177 VWVLLSGVLLSVLL
+177 VWVLLSGIGLSLSL
-191 GKMNPVTV
+191 GNMNPV
-199 DFSLAIPQWISPE
+199 DIHFNLAIPQLILPE
-212 WSINGM
+212 WTWRST
-218 LNFAI
+218 LNLAL
-223 PLILVS
+223 PLIIVS

-238 AIMKLSGYDTPAKP
+238 AIMKLSGYDIPAKP
-252 IITATSIA
+252 IISVTSIA

-290 KDKRYIAGIANGLFY
+290 KEKRYIAGIANGIFY

-326 VAALAGLALLGAIG
+326 IAALAGLALLGAIG
-340 TNVSVAMKDESE
+340 SNIAVAMRDDTH

-363 ASGMHFL
+363 ASGLHFM

-375 FWGICIGIIAH
+375 FWGICLGLLAHIILRKKRLTA
-386 LLLSKP
+386 
-392 KPEPAVPHTISLS
+392 
-405 QTESK
+405 

>member
-1 MTTLLKTL
+1 MATLFKTL
-9 KDDWSLSATVAGF
+9 KNDWSISATVAGF

-32 LIIFFQAAQKANVAP
+32 LIIFFQAAQRAHVSTD
-47 NMMISW
+47 MMVSW

-63 ACIFLS
+63 SGIYLS

-103 YITAA
+103 YITSA
-108 LVILLIGLSG
+108 IIIFLIGITG
-118 YFDKLLKWIPQSI
+118 YFDKLLKWIPQDV
-131 AAAMMAGI
+131 AAGMMAGI
-139 LFQFGLGLFTATDSM
+139 LFQFGISLFTASDSM
-154 PLIVFGMVL
+154 PLIVFSML
-163 VFLISKRVSPRYSM
+163 IVFLIAKRLMPRYTM
-177 VWVLLSGVLLSVLL
+177 IWVLAAGVLLSLIL
-191 GKMNPVTV
+191 GKMNPVDV
-199 DFSLAIPQWISPE
+199 NFNLAIPQWISPE
-212 WSINGM
+212 WTWNST
-218 LNFAI
+218 LNLAV

-290 KDKRYIAGIANGLFY
+290 KEKRYIAGIANGIFY

-326 VAALAGLALLGAIG
+326 VAALAGLALLGAIA
-340 TNVSVAMKDESE
+340 TNISVAMKNDGQ
-352 RDAALITFLAT
+352 RDAALITFLAS

-375 FWGICIGIIAH
+375 FWGICIGVIAH
-386 LLLSKP
+386 FILTPRST
-392 KPEPAVPHTISLS
+392 PATN
-405 QTESK
+405 

>member
-1 MTTLLKTL
+1 MTKILQQLRE
-9 KDDWSLSATVAGF
+9 DWSVSATVAGF

-32 LIIFFQAAQKANVAP
+32 LIIFFQAAQQAQVSTE
-47 NMMISW
+47 MMISW

-63 ACIFLS
+63 AGTYLS
-69 IKYKTP
+69 IKFKVP

-90 LFPNISLNEAVAA
+90 LFPNVSLNEAVAA
-103 YITAA
+103 YITTAI
-108 LVILLIGLSG
+108 VIFIIGVSG
-118 YFDKLLKWIPQSI
+118 YFDKLLKWIPQDI

-139 LFQFGLGLFTATDSM
+139 LFQFGLGLFIATDTM
-154 PLIVFGMVL
+154 PLL
-163 VFLISKRVSPRYSM
+163 VFCMLVVFLFAKRFSPRYAM
-177 VWVLLSGVLLSVLL
+177 VWVLLSGIGLSFSL
-191 GKMNPVTV
+191 GNMNPV
-199 DFSLAIPQWISPE
+199 DIHFNLAIPQLILPE
-212 WSINGM
+212 WTWRST
-218 LNFAI
+218 LNLAL
-223 PLILVS
+223 PLIIVS

-252 IITATSIA
+252 IISVTSIA

-290 KDKRYIAGIANGLFY
+290 KEKRYIAGIANGIFY

-326 VAALAGLALLGAIG
+326 IAALAGLALLGAIG
-340 TNVSVAMKDESE
+340 SNIAVAMRDDTH

-363 ASGMHFL
+363 ASGLHFM

-375 FWGICIGIIAH
+375 FWGICLGLLAHII
-386 LLLSKP
+386 LSK
-392 KPEPAVPHTISLS
+392 KRLTA
-405 QTESK
+405 

>member
-1 MTTLLKTL
+1 MATLLKTL
-9 KDDWSLSATVAGF
+9 KNDWSISATVAGF

-32 LIIFFQAAQKANVAP
+32 LIIFFQAAQRAHVSTD
-47 NMMISW
+47 MMVSW

-63 ACIFLS
+63 SGIYLS

-90 LFPNISLNEAVAA
+90 LFPNVSLNEAVAA
-103 YITAA
+103 YITSAI
-108 LVILLIGLSG
+108 VIFLIGVTG
-118 YFDKLLKWIPQSI
+118 YFDKLLKWIPQDV
-131 AAAMMAGI
+131 AAGMMAGI
-139 LFQFGLGLFTATDSM
+139 LFQFGIGLFTASDSM
-154 PLIVFGMVL
+154 PFIVFSMLIVF
-163 VFLISKRVSPRYSM
+163 LIAKRLMPRYTM
-177 VWVLLSGVLLSVLL
+177 IWVLAAGVLLSLIL
-191 GKMNPVTV
+191 GKMNPVDV
-199 DFSLAIPQWISPE
+199 SFSLAIPQWISPE
-212 WSINGM
+212 WTWNST
-218 LNFAI
+218 LNLAV

-252 IITATSIA
+252 IITVTSIA

-290 KDKRYIAGIANGLFY
+290 KEKRYIAGIANGIFY

-326 VAALAGLALLGAIG
+326 VAALAGLALLGAIA
-340 TNVSVAMKDESE
+340 TNISVAMKNDNQ

-375 FWGICIGIIAH
+375 FWGICIGVIAH
-386 LLLSKP
+386 FILTPRSAP
-392 KPEPAVPHTISLS
+392 ITN
-405 QTESK
+405 